1 MGFLPDEDSSLLEPQ
16 VATFSLQPEHLNRYH
31 SYTEKS
37 RTSTTHGA
45 RPVCLVCLVS
55 LVQPKNQINLI
66 DQMNQTDR
74 PPLQVPSLTGPHL
87 SAKFTR
93 MTESVSPTPGAPS
106 TPRLSWSAIS
116 RLIRLQNQTG
126 TWLLMLPT
134 LWSLVLAAQGMPP
147 LRLLAIFVAGSFVM
161 RSAGVVMNDFADRS
175 FDRHVA
181 RTKIRP
187 LASGEL
193 SPAHALLILGFFLLL
208 AGILALLL
216 DPLTLLLSPI
226 AVLFAAIYPLAK
238 RIIHIPQAML
248 GIAFGWG
255 TIMAWTASR
264 GAIEAPAWCLFAA
277 TVCWAIG
284 YDTIYALQ
292 DREDD
297 RRIGVKSSALLF
309 GSSTWIAVGTVFCSM
324 LLLLGFAGW
333 LAQIGWIYY
342 IVLAAIG
349 LWCLRQALQ
358 LRQAVTTPTAFHMFQ
373 QHVWVGVAVFIG
385 MIAGYL
391 L

>member
-1 MGFLPDEDSSLLEPQ
+1 
-16 VATFSLQPEHLNRYH
+16 
-31 SYTEKS
+31 
-37 RTSTTHGA
+37 
-45 RPVCLVCLVS
+45 
-55 LVQPKNQINLI
+55 
-66 DQMNQTDR
+66 MNETDCS
-74 PPLQVPSLTGPHL
+74 PLHVPSLTGPHP

-93 MTESVSPTPGAPS
+93 MTESFSPTPGS
-106 TPRLSWSAIS
+106 TSPPRLSWSAIS

-126 TWLLMLPT
+126 TWLLMFPT
-134 LWSLVLAAQGMPP
+134 LWSLVLAAHGMPP
-147 LRLLAIFVAGSFVM
+147 LHLLAIFVAGSFVM

-175 FDRHVA
+175 FDRHVT
-181 RTKIRP
+181 RTMVRP

-193 SPAHALLILGFFLLL
+193 SPTHALLVVGFFLLL
-208 AGILALLL
+208 AGMLVLFL
-216 DPLTLLLSPI
+216 DRLTILLSPI
-226 AVLFAAIYPLAK
+226 AVLLAGLYPFAK

-264 GAIEAPAWCLFAA
+264 GDIEAPAWCLFAA
-277 TVCWAIG
+277 TICWAIG

-309 GSSTWIAVGTVFCSM
+309 GSSTWIAVGTVFCTM

-333 LAQIGWIYY
+333 FAQIGWIYY
-342 IVLAAIG
+342 VALAAIG

-358 LRQAVTTPTAFHMFQ
+358 LRLAVSTPTAFHMFQ
-373 QHVWVGVAVFIG
+373 QHVWVGAAVFIG